1 MVLSDTYRCFMS
13 CGSEKDMIGMPAGVK
28 FDPSDQELIHH
39 LQTMVGDGGSR
50 AHPLIDEFIPTIQ
63 GEDGICY
70 THPENLP
77 GDNALITHVLCSC
90 IRPVVY
96 LYHHLCYIYIYTNK
110 FSSI

>member
-1 MVLSDTYRCFMS
+1 MHGACLLIRNGCFMS
-13 CGSEKDMIGMPAGVK
+13 CGCEKDMIGMPAGVK

-39 LQTMVGDGGSR
+39 LQTMVGGGGSR

-77 GDNALITHVLCSC
+77 GENNVLLSCFAAVDLHV
-90 IRPVVY
+90 V
-96 LYHHLCYIYIYTNK
+96 
-110 FSSI
+110 